1 MKKPE
6 IVKKPHYTL
15 AARMAYSGREQDLL
29 TLMFRGVKRE
39 YDKARFS
46 LAKVSDNPDAEID
59 ISKLNNEFVF
69 DREELEELFGLSRQ
83 GLYDALDSS
92 TEGVMTKIISVKLPD
107 SNRFSKH
114 SICTDAT
121 FVDGQLSLT
130 VNPRF
135 MGYMVDYSQGF
146 SEIDLK
152 LLLSLDGK
160 KGYDKRILEMIS
172 RFKGLKDYSLKLG
185 EFCEVM
191 GVSIDHYKHP
201 SSLRA
206 SLLDGPIKKIV
217 QRSEGLWSY
226 REGYPKGYSI
236 KKHGRSYQERDI
248 LTFRLDCR
256 EVVDKSTSELDD
268 FMLLYQALCEFVDDK
283 LENPLPDGTLD
294 SYQSAL
300 TKVMKLGELPD
311 DVVGGLGGAMELYAL
326 AKVRNDIAL
335 GG

>member
-1 MKKPE
+1 MTKKE
-6 IVKKPHYTL
+6 VVKKPHYTL
-15 AARMAYSGREQDLL
+15 AARMDYSGREQDLL

-39 YDKARFS
+39 YDR
-46 LAKVSDNPDAEID
+46 AKFAAIAKGEAGNQVD

-69 DREELEELFGLSRQ
+69 EREELIELFGLSKQ

-121 FVDGQLSLT
+121 FMDGQLTLT
-130 VNPRF
+130 VNPKF
-135 MGYMVDYSQGF
+135 MSYMVDYSQGF
-146 SEIDLK
+146 NEIDLK

-172 RFKGLKDYSLKLG
+172 RFKGLRDYSLTLG
-185 EFCEVM
+185 EFCDVM

-217 QRSEGLWSY
+217 QKSDGFWAY
-226 REGYPKGYSI
+226 RDGYPKGYDI
-236 KKHGRSYQERDI
+236 KKFGRSYQKRDI
-248 LTFRLDCR
+248 VTFRLDYMEKTDPATLERNEFLRLYGVLC
-256 EVVDKSTSELDD
+256 D
-268 FMLLYQALCEFVDDK
+268 FVEER
-283 LENPLPDGTLD
+283 LENPLPDGTLE
-294 SYQSAL
+294 SYQLAL
-300 TKVMKLGELPD
+300 TTVMKLGELPSE
-311 DVVGGLGGAMELYAL
+311 VVGGFGGAMELYAL
-326 AKVRNDIAL
+326 AKVRNDVVSDA
-335 GG
+335 